1 MPNIE
6 RPVLISVRFADLDF
20 RINGHVLTL
29 LERSLLSRGTKS
41 GTYSMH
47 RLIQATILN
56 QLNNDER
63 TSLFKVALNVVD
75 ALFPDYDD
83 SDRLLHS
90 WPLCSLILP
99 HVVRLKDLF
108 SSSSFQYDNLIYFKL
123 GQIFERASW

>member
-1 MPNIE
+1 M
-6 RPVLISVRFADLDF
+6 ISVRFADLGF

-63 TSLFKVALNVVD
+63 TSLFKVALNGVD

-83 SDRLLHS
+83 SDRLLDS
-90 WPLCSLILP
+90 WPLCGLILP

-108 SSSSFQYDNLIYFKL
+108 SSSLSQHDSSIYLKL